1 MAKTKKMVVE
11 TGVVLPSYLNVREA
25 PEGRILHQ
33 LKKGAVVNIGSE
45 KDAWCKVQ
53 VNQITG
59 WVRSEF
65 LKRVE
70 VAADVC

>member
-1 MAKTKKMVVE
+1 MAKTKKVVVE
-11 TGVVLPSYLNVREA
+11 TGVVLPSYLNVRET
-25 PEGRILHQ
+25 PDGRILHHI
-33 LKKGAVVNIGSE
+33 KKGTVVDIVSQKG
-45 KDAWCKVQ
+45 DWCKVR
-53 VNQITG
+53 VDHLAG

>member
-1 MAKTKKMVVE
+1 MAKTKKVVVE
-11 TGVVLPSYLNVREA
+11 TGVVLPSYLNVRET
-25 PEGRILHQ
+25 PDGRILHHI
-33 LKKGAVVNIGSE
+33 KKGIVVDIVSQKG
-45 KDAWCKVQ
+45 DWCKVR
-53 VNQITG
+53 VDHLTG